1 MTPFTEFQFCVAL
14 QEERLPK
21 ERLTLVQLQRP
32 QLSHRLCLRF
42 GSWLT
47 RGGNWLM
54 KQGQYQTDAVKDLE
68 LV

>member
-32 QLSHRLCLRF
+32 QLSHRLCLRC

-47 RGGNWLM
+47 RAGNWLM